1 MYIHPACVCVQL
13 SSGRSRYNTACYVFV
28 LCFYHIKKNHFH
40 DMLNCAACMCGCVH
54 VCVCVC
60 VCLCVCVC
68 VRACVCTYSGISR
81 KEEQLIFR
89 VICVCWSYSPS
100 VLALACTRLAPV
112 RGECRQAYPS
122 HFGNT
127 SLNPCLPLSHFP

>member
-1 MYIHPACVCVQL
+1 MSQRQFDNQPPPSIVDMCGAIISAPNSTAALSSTSCLCACVVRA
-13 SSGRSRYNTACYVFV
+13 S
-28 LCFYHIKKNHFH
+28 
-40 DMLNCAACMCGCVH
+40 M
-54 VCVCVC
+54 
-60 VCLCVCVC
+60 CVC
-68 VRACVCTYSGISR
+68 VRACVCTYRGISR

-89 VICVCWSYSPS
+89 GICVCWSYSPS